1 MEKTFEKLEDALNR
15 LYKDE
20 YKYSDNK
27 ILDYNYVTTVFE
39 ILKELLNGR
48 NQSRGN

>member
-1 MEKTFEKLEDALNR
+1 MEKTFKKLEDAINR
-15 LYKDE
+15 LYDGNYNDSTE
-20 YKYSDNK
+20 K

-48 NQSRGN
+48 N